1 MDTRTFLKFLYLEQ
15 RWGARRGFLAKLIPR
30 RKLGSKIKAGV
41 YLQDRKRF
49 WIGDLGGLP
58 SPALI
63 SRVIFITAFTKMY
76 SGLYSQQGDSE
87 TKSGAC
93 ISSFVPSL
101 LGTNRASSVLVS
113 APTLL
118 VGRSMAPGS
127 VDAVWTGGPDQ
138 PL

>member
-15 RWGARRGFLAKLIPR
+15 RWGARRGFLAQLIPR

-49 WIGDLGGLP
+49 WIGDLGGLA
-58 SPALI
+58 SLIASATLI

-87 TKSGAC
+87 TKSVAC

-118 VGRSMAPGS
+118 VGR
-127 VDAVWTGGPDQ
+127 
-138 PL
+138 